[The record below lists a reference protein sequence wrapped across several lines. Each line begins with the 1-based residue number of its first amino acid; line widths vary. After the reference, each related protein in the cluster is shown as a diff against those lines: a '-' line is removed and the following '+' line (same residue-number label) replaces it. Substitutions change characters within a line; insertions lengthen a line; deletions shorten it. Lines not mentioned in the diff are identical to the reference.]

1 MRFLLATVILVGGC
15 SPEEL
20 WLDSCVAG
28 GKPVSI
34 NAMVG
39 PHCGEPNPS
48 ALLRERT
55 VKEKAADESRI
66 AKEEKARAEARDRLQ
81 DLEILGAE
89 LLTKDGR
96 LVLSL
101 DSKNQLATMQ
111 KLIAQKKELFTPHGQ
126 KLLVEYH
133 AARENYTDALPENL
147 RFIPF
152 NPFQDNDPLLKA
164 QGVLGIEPIERL
176 NEAQRAQIEKSWKA
190 FVAVA
195 NRIVAAR
202 IKQHAEEMRP
212 KADKGTPTPATGSR
226 ATR

>member
-1 MRFLLATVILVGGC
+1 MRFLLAMVILVTGC
-15 SPEEL
+15 SPEESSL
-20 WLDSCVAG
+20 ETCVAG

-34 NAMVG
+34 NTTVRLNCA
-39 PHCGEPNPS
+39 EPNTGAS
-48 ALLRERT
+48 LRERT
-55 VKEKAADESRI
+55 AEERAANESQV
-66 AKEEKARAEARDRLQ
+66 AKEEKARAEAMDRLQ
-81 DLEILGAE
+81 DLEILGSE

-96 LVLSL
+96 VVLSL
-101 DSKNQLATMQ
+101 DSKSQLATLQ
-111 KLIAQKKELFTPHGQ
+111 ELLAQKKELFTPQGQ

-133 AARENYTDALPENL
+133 AAREHYANALPENL

-176 NEAQRAQIEKSWKA
+176 NEAQRAQIEESWKV

-212 KADKGTPTPATGSR
+212 KADKGPPTPTTGSR
-226 ATR
+226 ATC